1 MVSKGLGSH
10 RKAKTIGRGSSNEKP
25 PFLLLPNQTCLPYD
39 IRCIWN
45 ACVNAVQWTVA
56 LLVTSVPQEVS
67 VQRILTNKQ
76 KALVLAITDTD
87 TE

>member
-1 MVSKGLGSH
+1 M
-10 RKAKTIGRGSSNEKP
+10 
-25 PFLLLPNQTCLPYD
+25 
-39 IRCIWN
+39 
-45 ACVNAVQWTVA
+45 NAVQWTVA

-67 VQRILTNKQ
+67 VQKILTNKQ